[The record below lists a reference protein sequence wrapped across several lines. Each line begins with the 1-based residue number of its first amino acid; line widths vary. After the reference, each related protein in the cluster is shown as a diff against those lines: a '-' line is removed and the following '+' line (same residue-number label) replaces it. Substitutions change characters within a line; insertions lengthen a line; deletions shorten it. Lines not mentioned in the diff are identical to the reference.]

1 MMRRTCAR
9 ARVPALV
16 LCVLVLAASAVAQA
30 QQALPDREA
39 APGAPGWTADANGC
53 RVWNPYPQ
61 PNETFT
67 WSGPCVKG
75 MVHGRGVV
83 AWFANGQPGS
93 RITGD
98 YREGRLAGRVVVES
112 TDGRR
117 YEGGW
122 RDDRRNGS
130 GVQTWPSGDRYDGNW
145 TNDLPD
151 GQGTL
156 TFANGKSV
164 SGAWRAGCLR
174 AGDRVYGAGRE
185 ASECQ

>member
-117 YEGGW
+117 YEGDW